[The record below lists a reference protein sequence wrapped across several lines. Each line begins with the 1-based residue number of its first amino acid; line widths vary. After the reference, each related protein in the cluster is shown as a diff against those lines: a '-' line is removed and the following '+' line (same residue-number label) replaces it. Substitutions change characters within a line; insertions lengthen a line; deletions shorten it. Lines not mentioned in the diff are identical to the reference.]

1 MVGWFNLIK
10 TGGRLIVFVANSQ
23 TLLYF
28 LVIIVPGTMYGTQ
41 YYLPVSVGKNQLAND
56 VSCCSVCH
64 RCRRF

>member
-28 LVIIVPGTMYGTQ
+28 TQ